1 MTDREQLQNVC
12 RWNRELV
19 RENSRLREGL
29 SCVNRDRDEL
39 SDANA
44 NLRVELSAADALLG
58 TAIDE
63 ALRARR
69 L

>member
-1 MTDREQLQNVC
+1 MTEREQLQNVC

-19 RENSRLREGL
+19 RENSRLQEEL

-44 NLRVELSAADALLG
+44 NLRVELRAADGLLG
-58 TAIDE
+58 TAMDE
-63 ALRARR
+63 ALRARQ

>member
-1 MTDREQLQNVC
+1 MTEREELQNVC

-19 RENSRLREGL
+19 RENSRLQEEL
-29 SCVNRDRDEL
+29 SCVTRDRDEL

-44 NLRVELSAADALLG
+44 NLRVELRAADGLLG
-58 TAIDE
+58 EAMDE
-63 ALRARR
+63 ALRARQ

>member
-19 RENSRLREGL
+19 RENSRLHEEL

-44 NLRVELSAADALLG
+44 NLRVELRAADGLLG
-58 TAIDE
+58 AAMDE
-63 ALRARR
+63 ALRARQI
-69 L
+69 